1 MLRLNV
7 VMNELLKTVSSH
19 HNCIMPN
26 YRDGSEFKNNIIEKT
41 LKVVY
46 NMLNLANTCLKEH
59 FKIYILKTHVG

>member
-1 MLRLNV
+1 
-7 VMNELLKTVSSH
+7 
-19 HNCIMPN
+19 MPN